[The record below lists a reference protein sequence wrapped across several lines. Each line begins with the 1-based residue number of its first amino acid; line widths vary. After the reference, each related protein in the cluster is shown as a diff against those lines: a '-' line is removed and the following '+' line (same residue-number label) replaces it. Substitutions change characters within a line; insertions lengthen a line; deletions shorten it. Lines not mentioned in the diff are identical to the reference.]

1 MATVNAH
8 DLALLCHIFRFQRL
22 FRVIGQSMSFARRE
36 NVGTILAQVDRDLV
50 LLSYNLT
57 NTFLTVGCI
66 FGRFL
71 SV

>member
-1 MATVNAH
+1 VAVVNAH

-22 FRVIGQSMSFARRE
+22 FRVIGQSMSFAIRE
-36 NVGTILAQVDRDLV
+36 NVGDLLTQVDRDLA
-50 LLSYNLT
+50 LLSYNLM
-57 NTFLTVGCI
+57 NLFLTLGCI